1 MNWLTNLMLASVA
14 TQNHVVLLMKI
25 FSLFKYLLECQ
36 QKTLSHINWE
46 ECYCL
51 YLEMLEI
58 KYIVSVF
65 QLKDKKGLDSYYFSN
80 TLSI

>member
-1 MNWLTNLMLASVA
+1 MNWLTSVMFASA
-14 TQNHVVLLMKI
+14 PKSSSFTYESI
-25 FSLFKYLLECQ
+25 FFIQ
-36 QKTLSHINWE
+36 IPAGMPAKTLSHINWE
-46 ECYCL
+46 EYYVP
-51 YLEMLEI
+51 YLGMLEI